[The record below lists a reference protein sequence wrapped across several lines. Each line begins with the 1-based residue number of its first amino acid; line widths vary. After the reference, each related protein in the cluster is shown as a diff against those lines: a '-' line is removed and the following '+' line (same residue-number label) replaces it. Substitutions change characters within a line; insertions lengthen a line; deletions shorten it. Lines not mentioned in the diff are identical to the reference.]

1 MSAQSVLFDAPGP
14 RAQRINVVVGI
25 VGGLLILA
33 LLVAIIYGLRD
44 QLTADKWAPFLE
56 ADTWIYYVY
65 PGLWMTLQ
73 AAVIS
78 VLLATVLGLVL
89 GLGRLSHN
97 PVISWVT
104 AVFVE
109 FFRSVPVLMMM
120 LFAYYF
126 SMFVLRLPGDFLPI
140 FGVIVG
146 LTLYNSCVLAE
157 LIRAGVHGLP
167 KGQRE
172 AGLAIGLTQAQTLR
186 SILLPQAIAAMLP
199 SLVSQ
204 LVVILKDTALG
215 YLITYPDLIRSLQ
228 NLSAGKGNL
237 VVAFIVAALI
247 FILINFSL
255 TSFARWLERKLAG
268 RRAGGKAVALT
279 QLPIDP
285 DPDESMYGDSDK
297 YEDPASYTR

>member
-1 MSAQSVLFDAPGP
+1 MSAQAVLFDAPGP
-14 RAQRINVVVGI
+14 RAQRINLVVGAVGAIAI
-25 VGGLLILA
+25 VSVLG
-33 LLVAIIYGLRD
+33 AIVWGLRD

-56 ADTWIYYVY
+56 PDTWLYYVY

-73 AAVIS
+73 AALIS
-78 VLLATVLGLVL
+78 VLLATALGLVL

-97 PVISWVT
+97 PIISWVT
-104 AVFVE
+104 ALFVE

-120 LFAYYF
+120 LFAYYL
-126 SMFVLRLPGDFLPI
+126 SMFTLKLPGDMLPI

-172 AGLAIGLTQAQTLR
+172 AGLAIGLTQSQTLR
-186 SILLPQAIAAMLP
+186 SVLLPQAIAAMLP

-237 VVAFIVAALI
+237 VVSFIVAAII
-247 FILINFSL
+247 FVLINFSL
-255 TSFARWLERKLAG
+255 TSFARWLERRLAG
-268 RRAGGKAVALT
+268 RRAGGQAVALT
-279 QLPIDP
+279 QLPIAP
-285 DPDESMYGDSDK
+285 NPDEAMYADNEK
-297 YEDPASYTR
+297 YEDPAEYTR